1 MIHFL
6 YACACTIQG
15 FAKRSFATV
24 TDAPKPHRLAVG
36 ILLNRSPILTR
47 TPTKFEQEFFKYQ
60 QRIQRA
66 LFNPF
71 PHEFYFKQGSVL
83 EAQFTQEEIHREKKA
98 YGKDFVSKDAIE
110 KASLMLKVENTG
122 EEEEKPMPRRTEAD
136 DKVDVKSLDR
146 FGARNLYL
154 LVKGSPTD
162 KYEWRFPRG
171 YVGKGEFLHEVSTVH
186 SGVIESH

>member
-83 EAQFTQEEIHREKKA
+83 EAQFNQEEIKREKKA
-98 YGKDFVSKDAIE
+98 FGDAFVKNMEDKSSLLLNIE
-110 KASLMLKVENTG
+110 TSG
-122 EEEEKPMPRRTEAD
+122 EEDERPRPRKSEAD
-136 DKVDVKSLDR
+136 EKGDIKSLDR
-146 FGARNLYL
+146 HGQRNLYL
-154 LVKGSPTD
+154 LVKGQPGD
-162 KYEWRFPRG
+162 KYEWRFPKG
-171 YVGKGEFLHEVSTVH
+171 YVESGEFLHEVN
-186 SGVIESH
+186 GFFYINE